1 MGFQMSLYSQ
11 FKTDKNIEKDGI
23 VLEYGMNSKKKII
36 GIRIARAGGANVQ
49 YSKLLEAKIKPYRR
63 QIQNETLDNDIAD
76 KITKEVYAQTIVL
89 GWENVEDEN
98 GEELEFSVANCIKLF
113 TDLPELW
120 SDIQQQAT
128 RASLFRAEILEND
141 SKN

>member
-1 MGFQMSLYSQ
+1 MSLYSQ
-11 FKTDKNIEKDGI
+11 FKTDKTIEKDGI

-76 KITKEVYAQTIVL
+76 KITKEVYAQTVVL

-120 SDIQQQAT
+120 FDIQQQAT

>member
-1 MGFQMSLYSQ
+1 MSLYSQ